1 MKRFLPAFFSV
12 AVVAAIGWYVYASSA
27 ATISNSLGTPFYV
40 FTCATNADTTID
52 LPDNDVLFLH
62 TGIQSD
68 GTTASVA
75 GDYVT
80 VMNAYGADGTTGTTM
95 ASNYSAGAKLNI
107 QSGAAFTFRGG
118 DTSWSTANGTR
129 QVIVRA
135 NGHGATIQ
143 IVKGSQFGSKQ

>member
-1 MKRFLPAFFSV
+1 MKRFLISAF
-12 AVVAAIGWYVYASSA
+12 AVLLAAIGIYVYAASA
-27 ATISNSLGTPFYV
+27 ATISNSLGTPFYI
-40 FTCATNADTTID
+40 FTCATNADSVVD

-62 TGIQSD
+62 TGIQAD

-80 VMNAYGADGTTGTTM
+80 IMNAYASDGTTGTTM
-95 ASNYSAGAKLNI
+95 ASSYAAGAKLNI
-107 QSGAAFTFRGG
+107 PTGAAVTFRGG